1 VRHVHPRAGATA
13 FTDFGKSGF
22 RHIPAPVGATA
33 SFAASFTF
41 ADFGKSV
48 FCLPGAVLPCSLCLS
63 FASSAKAGSSFNAI
77 VTSPRPWVQRTLA
90 RELTKKPI
98 LVNDDSGDI
107 VNPKLTIVN
116 WRESHFRA
124 FLKHLYPC
132 AWVKQTVRLS
142 ERFLV
147 SSHPRARGCNPCG
160 MTLVPQGVQSARIRP
175 AIRLPRI
182 LCSASIF

>member
-1 VRHVHPRAGATA
+1 MP
-13 FTDFGKSGF
+13 KSETF
-22 RHIPAPVGATA
+22 A
-33 SFAASFTF
+33 SFGSASETDKTCNFFCYCRLALDTGRICTLF
-41 ADFGKSV
+41 ELHLISV
-48 FCLPGAVLPCSLCLS
+48 H
-63 FASSAKAGSSFNAI
+63 
-77 VTSPRPWVQRTLA
+77 SPEFRYTAWTLA